1 MSWHYTFHY
10 IIYYIYSEEAESE
23 IAKQDVDR
31 VDHIADDLGKEK
43 ESVSFY
49 ILILST
55 ICLSFICTIIL
66 CSIHVKRVI
75 GEFEPL
81 SWGGVLNTTLCD
93 KVCQW
98 LATGRWFSPG
108 TLVPS
113 SNKTDYHDIA
123 EILLK
128 VVLSTITPLNV
139 CKSFMKSF
147 HSDFHYTTNCVV

>member
-1 MSWHYTFHY
+1 LSWHYTFHY

-81 SWGGVLNTTLCD
+81 SWRGVLNTTLCEYLS
-93 KVCQW
+93 C
-98 LATGRWFSPG
+98 LFSPDK
-108 TLVPS
+108 S
-113 SNKTDYHDIA
+113 SSHEITKRNDIGLGLWCLMPLSKYFSY
-123 EILLK
+123 IM
-128 VVLSTITPLNV
+128 VVSFIAGGNQSTWRKPPT
-139 CKSFMKSF
+139 C
-147 HSDFHYTTNCVV
+147 C